1 MTAPAEVRT
10 ESVSVNQL
18 DDVSVIVFSEGLVGQ
33 PQWRR
38 FVLLSAEDQG
48 AVGILQSLDD
58 EMLSMMVTWPNLV
71 LPEYTVV
78 LNSSDRAALELEVD
92 EQPTVLTTVS
102 VHGELITTNL
112 VGPLVI
118 NPRTLAARQVVLSDG
133 GYSTTHPLGQLGA
146 QE

>member
-1 MTAPAEVRT
+1 MTAPAEART
-10 ESVSVNQL
+10 ESVSLNQL

-33 PQWRR
+33 PRWRR
-38 FVLLSAEDQG
+38 FVLLNAEDQD

-58 EMLSMMVTWPNLV
+58 EMLSLMVTWPNLV
-71 LPEYTVV
+71 LPEYKVA
-78 LNSSDRAALELEVD
+78 LAPSDRAALDLEAG

-102 VHGELITTNL
+102 VHGEVITTNL
-112 VGPLVI
+112 VGPLLI